1 MREMH
6 CLGGRASLM
15 VAEVSGLEGPTSVN
29 A

>member
-1 MREMH
+1 MREMR

-15 VAEVSGLEGPTSVN
+15 VEEVSALEGPTSVN